1 MMTSAKSF
9 LISSLVYLFSMQASI
24 VCSKPQKP
32 VEDIEAPPLSSRRNS
47 SVKNENGTGPWSTD
61 DSQDDF
67 PALSFFLR
75 DVLTTS
81 LGVISNTGE
90 LRPNSSKLVDL
101 DQLTDGSQNA
111 SNLSRLNYETLWHNG
126 SLTLTLVDIQEGLQK
141 HHDIWDDIPTFELE
155 EDVEDF
161 KLDDDDDV
169 DMFDKT
175 QSDEPHR
182 RKRALFG
189 SDDRIEVSADGA
201 RHLPYSAVVSVNT
214 GCTGTLIAQDHVLTA
229 AHCIHDGTKYIT
241 DVPHLKVGVLRRPRK
256 PRWIRV
262 DYMKVPRGWTLSRD
276 FRYDYAVL
284 KLRRPAPSPAQYLE
298 MYEIPAHLSMP
309 LRIQFASFP
318 SDKPKFTL
326 WYSYCKAHCLNHAIL
341 NRCDS
346 NYGSS
351 GAGIYGK
358 IRKGRKVERFVMGV
372 FSGLGNFVKFRGKRR
387 RMNVGTKITPL
398 KLAQIRAWLDASP
411 PGNRDSPVIRAMPP
425 SRNPPIS
432 RQ

>member
-1 MMTSAKSF
+1 MTSAKSF
-9 LISSLVYLFSMQASI
+9 LISSLFYLFSMQASI

-161 KLDDDDDV
+161 KLDDDDV

-189 SDDRIEVSADGA
+189 ADDRIEVSADGA

-398 KLAQIRAWLDASP
+398 KLAQIRAWIDASP